1 MNIMSNLKSFGS
13 KVVASKPV
21 QAFANSNIVNKAVE
35 FTAASALAL
44 NTLAISASAADVGG
58 VLSGAAGAEKLIS
71 TCSEYVEPMIYIT
84 CGAGAFKLIRKMIKG
99 AL

>member
-1 MNIMSNLKSFGS
+1 MSNFASNLKT
-13 KVVASKPV
+13 KIITSKPA
-21 QAFANSNIVNKAVE
+21 QAIANSKFLNKAVE

-44 NTLAISASAADVGG
+44 NTLAISASAVDAGG
-58 VLSGAAGAEKLIS
+58 ALSGAAGAEKLIS
-71 TCSEYVEPMIYIT
+71 TCSQYVEPMIYIT